1 MRGRK
6 GKTENASMRRF
17 SNGKILATT
26 ALVFD
31 PICSRNRERKRER
44 ERERGREKENEE
56 KMKKIHE
63 FPARV
68 LSIKPYGDGEQNHFP
83 VA

>member
-1 MRGRK
+1 LLTK
-6 GKTENASMRRF
+6 
-17 SNGKILATT
+17 
-26 ALVFD
+26 
-31 PICSRNRERKRER
+31 SREKER
-44 ERERGREKENEE
+44 EREGERKRMKK

>member
-44 ERERGREKENEE
+44 ERGREKENEE
-56 KMKKIHE
+56 KNE
-63 FPARV
+63 
-68 LSIKPYGDGEQNHFP
+68 ENT
-83 VA
+83 